1 MLSNCKHRICPVSKP
16 KAIIP
21 HQSLTEVDAAYNSV
35 IWSAAESAMTIVA
48 TSIPILRVFFK
59 QRIQEV
65 ITSYQ
70 NSSSRSK
77 SRTNATGSN
86 PTHASH
92 NASALARESQ
102 RRSRRNTTHTLEHN
116 STDSLVV
123 DLERG
128 SKEDHIE
135 LDNLVVDEK
144 TGRVAALTP
153 ETPEPIPDSIL
164 PIQMHDEHWPLGAYS
179 LSHAESSK
187 TGHCCYG
194 VYVDPMT
201 DHTTLPSSSA
211 S

>member
-1 MLSNCKHRICPVSKP
+1 MSKP

-21 HQSLTEVDAAYNSV
+21 YHSLTNVDAAYNSV

-59 QRIQEV
+59 TRIQEV

-86 PTHASH
+86 PTQASH

-128 SKEDHIE
+128 SKEGHIE
-135 LDNLVVDEK
+135 LDDLVVDEK
-144 TGRVAALTP
+144 IRRVAALTP
-153 ETPEPIPDSIL
+153 ESPESPESITDFIL
-164 PIQMHDEHWPLGAYS
+164 PIQIHDEQWPLEAYP
-179 LSHAESSK
+179 LSHAESSRM
-187 TGHCCYG
+187 GHCCHK
-194 VYVDPMT
+194 VYADPMT